1 MEDLRENQK
10 QEAIKRLKILEE
22 VYQLH
27 PNVLKEFKQ
36 DGTVYYS
43 EQVNSMYRGILY
55 WLRNKP
61 KYVQAVKNVEE
72 KYNIFVYHCI
82 LHYTEFGDWLSMLY
96 VSDTPDN
103 WQDEK
108 LELKSGTPF
117 AYVYTFDEF
126 SSEFG
131 PIEIASASGGL
142 TRLS

>member
-1 MEDLRENQK
+1 MEDLRVLQK
-10 QEAIKRLKILEE
+10 QEARKRLDILEK
-22 VYQLH
+22 VYNLH
-27 PNVLKEFKQ
+27 PNVLTEYNQ
-36 DGTVYYS
+36 DETIYYS
-43 EQVNSMYRGILY
+43 ESINKLYSGVLY
-55 WLRNKP
+55 WLDNKSEF
-61 KYVQAVKNVEE
+61 VDAVKEIEN
-72 KYNIFVYHCI
+72 KCNIFVYHCI
-82 LHYTEFGDWLSMLY
+82 LNHTEFGDWLSMLY